1 MMLTLFTPH
10 CHWGAGL
17 RSRARRLTTRAARL
31 AARETGQAT
40 VEFALVAG
48 VFLLMVFGIT
58 QFGLALNTA
67 NDETDLASVTARY
80 AAVNYNPSTSG
91 QSLQNWAKAQADT
104 ALLASGGQVCITT
117 NGAVPTGY
125 VKVTVSTN
133 FNWQPLAALS
143 RLFRGAFPA
152 TSAITGSAVMRL
164 EGNPSAYSTGC
175 ST

>member
-1 MMLTLFTPH
+1 MLTPVTAH
-10 CHWGAGL
+10 RHGRTGL
-17 RSRARRLTTRAARL
+17 QVRARRFTARAGQL

-48 VFLLMVFGIT
+48 VFLLIVFGIT

-104 ALLASGGQVCITT
+104 AMLASGGQVCINTF
-117 NGAVPTGY
+117 GAVPTGY

-133 FNWQPLAALS
+133 FNWQPLSALS
-143 RLFRGAFPA
+143 RLFGGAFP
-152 TSAITGSAVMRL
+152 SSSSITGSAVMRL

-175 ST
+175 SS

>member
-1 MMLTLFTPH
+1 MLTPSTAQTH
-10 CHWGAGL
+10 RRAGL
-17 RSRARRLTTRAARL
+17 RQCARRASARAAQY
-31 AARETGQAT
+31 AAREAGQAT

-48 VFLLMVFGIT
+48 VFLLIVFGIT

-104 ALLASGGQVCITT
+104 AMLASGGQVCIQT

-125 VKVTVSTN
+125 VTVTVSTN
-133 FNWQPLAALS
+133 FNWQPLSALS
-143 RLFRGAFPA
+143 RLFGGAFPGNF
-152 TSAITGSAVMRL
+152 SIMGSAVMRL
-164 EGNPSAYSTGC
+164 EGNPSAYNTGC
-175 ST
+175 SS